1 VRKVQQS
8 LSFKTYDQI
17 SLEQGFII
25 TVSYSHMKAR
35 QCPVTRNS
43 TFYILNTTNNPDDRQ
58 CMWDFNQPR
67 HKTATLPR
75 RSEDSKQEKHIK
87 HAE

>member
-1 VRKVQQS
+1 M
-8 LSFKTYDQI
+8 I
-17 SLEQGFII
+17 
-25 TVSYSHMKAR
+25 VSYSHMKAR

-43 TFYILNTTNNPDDRQ
+43 TFYISNTTNNPDGRQ
-58 CMWDFNQPR
+58 CMWDFNQTR

-87 HAE
+87 HVNN